1 MPSAANLVLTD
12 RAATPV
18 NHTFIPFGKNAD
30 GTFEFHEVTGIPS
43 ADPKITA
50 LTRKTAAGK
59 LQSKIRIAVPVI
71 SNSTVNGI
79 SVPVLLRT
87 NYAEVTLTFEATST
101 LQERK
106 DLTSYT
112 KCVLDSTIN
121 TAANAW
127 LVDNAI
133 NAGAGIY

>member
-1 MPSAANLVLTD
+1 MPTAANLVLTD

-18 NHTFIPFGKNAD
+18 AHTFVPFSKNAD

-43 ADPKITA
+43 ADPKVTV

-59 LQSKIRIAVPVI
+59 IQSKLRLQVPIVQ
-71 SNSTVNGI
+71 NSTVNGI
-79 SVPVLLRT
+79 TVPVLLRT
-87 NYAEVTLTFEATST
+87 SYAEVVLTFDSTST

-106 DLTSYT
+106 DVTSYT
-112 KCVLDSTIN
+112 KCLLNESISS
-121 TAANAW
+121 AANAW
-127 LVDNAI
+127 LVDGAV